1 MDSEV
6 YYRCLDYLDQKPSM
20 NLLYRTS
27 KLINEMAKMGS
38 IIIMISSLFYKMSSY
53 ILYITMNL
61 QKHPSN
67 KTK

>member
-1 MDSEV
+1 MDSEN
-6 YYRCLDYLDQKPSM
+6 YYLDYFESKSLAWIYCIGH
-20 NLLYRTS
+20 L

-61 QKHPSN
+61 RKHPSN